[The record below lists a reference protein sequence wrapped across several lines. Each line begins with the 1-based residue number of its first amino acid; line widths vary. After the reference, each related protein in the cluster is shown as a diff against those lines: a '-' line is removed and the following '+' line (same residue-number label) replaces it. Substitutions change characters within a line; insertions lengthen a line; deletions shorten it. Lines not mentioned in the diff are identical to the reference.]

1 MRRREVSPDAGARCE
16 KTFAPAARPPAG
28 TTDVPNL
35 PGRTNVENAK
45 GLRQIVGIRSG
56 KCLNARGPGTMERLP
71 RNDRATELRQLV
83 RRLEARHPSTHGHS
97 RRVAGHAAA
106 LAAELGLAEG
116 MVAKIRTAALLHD
129 VGKSEV
135 PSEILDKPG
144 PLNGEE
150 YTTVQGH
157 PEIGA
162 RMVEALGDPAVTA
175 IVRHHHERFDG
186 GGYPAGLQDYEIPLG
201 ARIVA
206 VADTYDALI
215 SQRPYRPPMSERRAL
230 GLLEDAVP
238 PGSMRPSG
246 FLLPTPN
253 CWKRLMVSTNLSVAL
268 PSVAM
273 NALGPAGPM
282 QRLSAPC
289 TAITSLRA
297 FLPPLPTE
305 PERLPKTQPLQ

>member
-1 MRRREVSPDAGARCE
+1 
-16 KTFAPAARPPAG
+16 
-28 TTDVPNL
+28 
-35 PGRTNVENAK
+35 
-45 GLRQIVGIRSG
+45 
-56 KCLNARGPGTMERLP
+56 MERLP

-162 RMVEALGDPAVTA
+162 RMVEALGDPAVQQPA
-175 IVRHHHERFDG
+175 PEVDPGIVIDLTRKRVALGDDIAPLTYREFELLQHIVLREGTTVDRCEIIDALWHADADDRPNERTIDVHVRRLRAKLGDYAEIIRTVRGAGYRFD
-186 GGYPAGLQDYEIPLG
+186 
-201 ARIVA
+201 RH
-206 VADTYDALI
+206 ADVTVLA
-215 SQRPYRPPMSERRAL
+215 S
-230 GLLEDAVP
+230 G
-238 PGSMRPSG
+238 PSPDR
-246 FLLPTPN
+246 F
-253 CWKRLMVSTNLSVAL
+253 
-268 PSVAM
+268 
-273 NALGPAGPM
+273 
-282 QRLSAPC
+282 
-289 TAITSLRA
+289 
-297 FLPPLPTE
+297 
-305 PERLPKTQPLQ
+305 